1 MCPLRMLCQHCGS
14 VLITLRYT
22 TLTHSCNIGAM
33 LSRSYHSCGV
43 LTRIFGKRLSPIPCR
58 LYLTYAFPRGSQG
71 NLNSTSKCLLF
82 SDLGIAKFSSS
93 GNLSFDNPEDATI
106 DDVEKIATI
115 GRELLDGQRQC
126 KDGDIQKYLTAAAN
140 LGHVDSAFLLGTYLM
155 EKSSVT
161 AVTEAVPQSDE
172 QMSPES
178 RAAVVK
184 KEIKDATQTA
194 RTEKK
199 IRIQKQKNSMPIQAS
214 EDVKVSDADLGLEWL
229 RWASRK
235 NHGGAMCYLGNI
247 LLAKENADD
256 NLEAVLWY
264 EKAVNLTNPS
274 TDALFNLGT
283 LYFNGRE
290 DVIKQDLLK
299 SFSYFKRAADLGDS
313 SSQFWIGYCYFTGE
327 GVDGIADGPVR
338 PQLAL
343 RYLKSCSETGHSSA
357 LYYLATLY
365 RSGLSSSVQNDL
377 ESENIA
383 PNKELFLKY
392 LLMAVEAEDPDALF
406 CLGDLYLNSSN
417 NLEFDDYFPRDE
429 KKGRELY
436 LKASDLGHVEVC
448 GSFLSLS

>member
-1 MCPLRMLCQHCGS
+1 
-14 VLITLRYT
+14 
-22 TLTHSCNIGAM
+22 
-33 LSRSYHSCGV
+33 
-43 LTRIFGKRLSPIPCR
+43 
-58 LYLTYAFPRGSQG
+58 
-71 NLNSTSKCLLF
+71 
-82 SDLGIAKFSSS
+82 
-93 GNLSFDNPEDATI
+93 
-106 DDVEKIATI
+106 
-115 GRELLDGQRQC
+115 
-126 KDGDIQKYLTAAAN
+126 
-140 LGHVDSAFLLGTYLM
+140 
-155 EKSSVT
+155 
-161 AVTEAVPQSDE
+161 
-172 QMSPES
+172 
-178 RAAVVK
+178 
-184 KEIKDATQTA
+184 
-194 RTEKK
+194 
-199 IRIQKQKNSMPIQAS
+199 
-214 EDVKVSDADLGLEWL
+214 
-229 RWASRK
+229 
-235 NHGGAMCYLGNI
+235 MCYLGNI
-247 LLAKENADD
+247 LLAKENPDD

-290 DVIKQDLLK
+290 SVIKQDLLK

-343 RYLKSCSETGHSSA
+343 RYLTLCSETGHSSA

-365 RSGLSSSVQNDL
+365 RSGLSSSVENDL

-417 NLEFDDYFPRDE
+417 NLEFDDYFPGDE

-448 GSFLSLS
+448 LLLST